1 MGSSTATNLLGRTHR
16 SRREELLD
24 YLEDPEM
31 VEVHNSDS
39 FSETECTM
47 GDNSTVNKMGMS

>member
-1 MGSSTATNLLGRTHR
+1 MGSSTAISLLERTHR

-24 YLEDPEM
+24 YLEDPDM

-47 GDNSTVNKMGMS
+47 RDSLTYF